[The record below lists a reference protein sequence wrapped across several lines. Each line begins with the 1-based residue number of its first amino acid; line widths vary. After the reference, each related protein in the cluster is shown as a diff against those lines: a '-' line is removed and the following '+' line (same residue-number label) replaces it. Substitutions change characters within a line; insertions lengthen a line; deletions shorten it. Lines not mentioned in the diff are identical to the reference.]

1 MTTSQEAA
9 AGRNAQTAQK
19 VCYRFMIILCLN
31 GTEGLLLLYTSR
43 QNKRLYYLQMSGLKN
58 PLKLTTCTF
67 CLPAL
72 TCRYAP
78 QHLLEGMLFSPD
90 VAGLV
95 STECDRVQSGVSRTF
110 PAPGFPAQEQLFA
123 RHLANHDCA
132 NAARPPQ
139 PSLSSGTVL
148 TAHAGDSPAKS
159 CLRSWHG
166 QPWSL
171 WQFPSDALGCCGDTK
186 RWGDRP
192 AFLFFNLEADVLQ
205 NS

>member
-78 QHLLEGMLFSPD
+78 QHLLDGWRVCSFHLMSLDLSALSVTGFKLVS
-90 VAGLV
+90 AGLSLPRV
-95 STECDRVQSGVSRTF
+95 SLHRSSCL
-110 PAPGFPAQEQLFA
+110 PGTSQTM
-123 RHLANHDCA
+123 
-132 NAARPPQ
+132 
-139 PSLSSGTVL
+139 TVL
-148 TAHAGDSPAKS
+148 MQLVLPSPRCQVA
-159 CLRSWHG
+159 
-166 QPWSL
+166 
-171 WQFPSDALGCCGDTK
+171 QF
-186 RWGDRP
+186 
-192 AFLFFNLEADVLQ
+192 
-205 NS
+205 